1 MFFASK
7 YTPLIDNSVLP
18 EVLDYISTARLS
30 SNNFNNAD
38 ILQIIKYVNVNKAH
52 HHDNISV
59 KMIMLCGQSIVKPLS
74 VILKNCIDNGIFS
87 HIWKTSN
94 IIPVQKK
101 SYKQFIDNYRPV
113 SLYQFVVKFLKNCC
127 SIQYLNLLMIL
138 IFSVLIS
145 QNSDHQNSC
154 EYQLLSVVH
163 DIYALF
169 DCCLLLEV
177 RGIFLDISKAFDC
190 LAQRPNL

>member
-7 YTPLIDNSVLP
+7 YTPLIDNNVLP

-38 ILQIIKYVNVNKAH
+38 ILQIIKYVNVNKVH

-74 VILKNCIDNGIFS
+74 IILKNCIDNGIFP

-113 SLYQFVVKFLKNCC
+113 SLLPICGKIFEKLLFHSIFKFVDDNNLLSSNQSEFRPSKFL
-127 SIQYLNLLMIL
+127 
-138 IFSVLIS
+138 
-145 QNSDHQNSC
+145 
-154 EYQLLSVVH
+154 
-163 DIYALF
+163 
-169 DCCLLLEV
+169 
-177 RGIFLDISKAFDC
+177 
-190 LAQRPNL
+190 